1 MVTSDHGAA
10 TSPDVLKKL
19 KFNGGRFDSR
29 KLLLE
34 LNRHLFDV
42 FGQDQLVSKAINMQ
56 FYLNFDII
64 NSAGIELDLLVQK
77 MKQFLE
83 AKEYIKFVY
92 DMRSNSFPVNENEVE
107 MIKNGFHPNR
117 SGDVFYVLS
126 PGYIEWSRETGTTHA
141 SHYNYDT
148 HVPLIF
154 YGNGVQKNKLIDK
167 RIHISDI
174 APTLSIIMKTS
185 FPNGCTG
192 NPIKGAILNN

>member
-1 MVTSDHGAA
+1 MLLFFDKRFGKKNYTIMVTSDHGAA

-92 DMRSNSFPVNENEVE
+92 DMRSKVTIGNSSRDLVSTRQWMLPIGLSQKELNHGQAFSQIWKWLWHSILMISPVVK
-107 MIKNGFHPNR
+107 MLFR
-117 SGDVFYVLS
+117 
-126 PGYIEWSRETGTTHA
+126 
-141 SHYNYDT
+141 
-148 HVPLIF
+148 
-154 YGNGVQKNKLIDK
+154 
-167 RIHISDI
+167 
-174 APTLSIIMKTS
+174 TLLCMEE
-185 FPNGCTG
+185 
-192 NPIKGAILNN
+192 